1 MARLGL
7 EVACTTDSCTMCH
20 PVTMLIVEHETE
32 DGKVA
37 MPNPVDVKGRMVY
50 VECVDW
56 QCARCTPEANA
67 GKMGGGRFS
76 ELLRQT

>member
-7 EVACTTDSCTMCH
+7 EVACTNEFCPMCR
-20 PVTMLIVEHETE
+20 PPTTLVVEHKTE

-37 MPNPVDVKGRMVY
+37 MPSPIEVQGRMVY

-56 QCARCTPEANA
+56 QCVKCTPEANA

-76 ELLRQT
+76 ELMKQR